1 MNYNFDPETMYQPEL
16 PDVESFD
23 ECTLRYH
30 SDGTV
35 ESLDDWPVVKS
46 DYKGWNTY
54 EWRGSGF
61 RAYRVIA
68 QHFWPVY
75 PRELNC
81 VDHINR
87 CRGEDAFSNLRR
99 ISTSLNNLNQYR
111 KGVKGY
117 RYETSEWLS
126 KANGW
131 RIKRKMSPI
140 ILKEPPRNKYIA
152 NITYK
157 GKPYELGVFR
167 SAILLRR
174 RDSFRINLET
184 YGLSSWLPADLAELV
199 LSYSNHIR
207 RSPGGVAFVIFF

>member
-1 MNYNFDPETMYQPEL
+1 MNYNFNPETMYQPE
-16 PDVESFD
+16 PPVIESFD
-23 ECTLRYH
+23 RGDIRYYQ
-30 SDGTV
+30 DGSV
-35 ESLDDWPVVKS
+35 ESLDDFWPVTKS

-54 EWRGSGF
+54 EWKGCGF

-68 QHFWPVY
+68 NHFWPMY
-75 PRELNC
+75 PKELNC

-87 CRGEDAFSNLRR
+87 CRGEDSFSNLRR

-111 KGVKGY
+111 KNVKGY

-140 ILKEPPRNKYIA
+140 ILKEPPRNKYVA

-157 GKPYELGVFR
+157 GKPHELGVFDNPED
-167 SAILLRR
+167 ATECYLAKKEGFIQDKLRNIW
-174 RDSFRINLET
+174 SGF
-184 YGLSSWLPADLAELV
+184 LAARG
-199 LSYSNHIR
+199 S
-207 RSPGGVAFVIFF
+207 G

>member
-35 ESLDDWPVVKS
+35 ESLDEWPVVKS

-87 CRGEDAFSNLRR
+87 CRGEDAFSRR

-157 GKPYELGVFR
+157 GKPYELGVFDNPED
-167 SAILLRR
+167 A
-174 RDSFRINLET
+174 T
-184 YGLSSWLPADLAELV
+184 KCYLAEKEGF
-199 LSYSNHIR
+199 IR
-207 RSPGGVAFVIFF
+207 DKLRNIWTEFLATRGPR